1 MREHIVSIFFCLFII
16 CTFSITL
23 FNQVIGLFVQDEE
36 KSDVNKGHETE
47 LAQVGNEKE
56 AGLLGMIDGFTS
68 NLAGKSE
75 GAKMASE
82 ISKATSGNTYIESTQ
97 VLLGK
102 DNWLFYKSTQDG
114 DPIADY
120 QGINHYTE
128 EQMAQIAAKL
138 QQERDY
144 FESLGCEFYILSIPN
159 KASVYSEYMPSSIKQ
174 ENKTSRTE
182 IFMDYL
188 KNNTDL
194 NVVNAKDSLVA
205 TKKAYQVYYKTDTH
219 FNAIGSFMT
228 VQALKEAINGNFDSL
243 EDVKFKKV
251 NENYSGDLAALC
263 DMQDTFNDDV
273 MYELDVES
281 VNKKLKSDQKVLIIG
296 DSFSDHMVNIMSQYY
311 AQVDAVNIW
320 SFNLAMIQEY
330 QPDVVVWECAERY
343 TDRLN
348 WVSLTSE

>member
-1 MREHIVSIFFCLFII
+1 MREHIVSVFFCLFII

-23 FNQVIGLFVQDEE
+23 FNQATGFLSPDKE

-47 LAQVGNEKE
+47 LAQSGNEKKE
-56 AGLLGMIDGFTS
+56 GLLGMIDGFTS

-102 DNWLFYKSTQDG
+102 DSWLFYKSTQDG

-120 QGINHYTE
+120 QGINHYSE
-128 EQMAQIAAKL
+128 EQMAQIAIKL
-138 QQERDY
+138 EQERDY

-159 KASVYSEYMPSSIKQ
+159 KASVYPEYMPSSIKR
-174 ENKTSRTE
+174 ESETSRTE

-188 KNNTDL
+188 KDNTDL

-205 TKKAYQVYYKTDTH
+205 TKEAYQVYYKTDTH
-219 FNAIGSFMT
+219 FNAIGSFIT
-228 VQALKEAINGNFDSL
+228 VQALMEAINGEYDSL
-243 EDVKFKKV
+243 ENVKFKKV
-251 NENYSGDLAALC
+251 SDDYSGDLAALC
-263 DMQDTFNDDV
+263 DMQDTFNDDI
-273 MYELDVES
+273 MYELDTGS
-281 VNKKLKSDQKVLIIG
+281 VNKKLKSDQKVLIVG
-296 DSFSDHMVNIMSQYY
+296 DSFSNQMVDIMNQYY
-311 AQVDAVNIW
+311 AQVQAVNIW
-320 SFNLAMIQEY
+320 SFNLGMIQEY
-330 QPDVVVWECAERY
+330 QPDILVWESAERY
-343 TDRLN
+343 TDRFN

>member
-47 LAQVGNEKE
+47 NEKE

-159 KASVYSEYMPSSIKQ
+159 KASVYPEYMPSSIKQ

>member
-47 LAQVGNEKE
+47 LAQAGNEKE

-120 QGINHYTE
+120 QGINHYTDGTNCS
-128 EQMAQIAAKL
+128 K
-138 QQERDY
+138 
-144 FESLGCEFYILSIPN
+144 
-159 KASVYSEYMPSSIKQ
+159 
-174 ENKTSRTE
+174 
-182 IFMDYL
+182 
-188 KNNTDL
+188 
-194 NVVNAKDSLVA
+194 VA
-205 TKKAYQVYYKTDTH
+205 TRK
-219 FNAIGSFMT
+219 
-228 VQALKEAINGNFDSL
+228 
-243 EDVKFKKV
+243 
-251 NENYSGDLAALC
+251 
-263 DMQDTFNDDV
+263 
-273 MYELDVES
+273 
-281 VNKKLKSDQKVLIIG
+281 
-296 DSFSDHMVNIMSQYY
+296 
-311 AQVDAVNIW
+311 
-320 SFNLAMIQEY
+320 
-330 QPDVVVWECAERY
+330 
-343 TDRLN
+343 RLF
-348 WVSLTSE
+348 

>member
-1 MREHIVSIFFCLFII
+1 M
-16 CTFSITL
+16 
-23 FNQVIGLFVQDEE
+23 
-36 KSDVNKGHETE
+36 
-47 LAQVGNEKE
+47 
-56 AGLLGMIDGFTS
+56 
-68 NLAGKSE
+68 
-75 GAKMASE
+75 
-82 ISKATSGNTYIESTQ
+82 
-97 VLLGK
+97 
-102 DNWLFYKSTQDG
+102 
-114 DPIADY
+114 
-120 QGINHYTE
+120 
-128 EQMAQIAAKL
+128 
-138 QQERDY
+138 
-144 FESLGCEFYILSIPN
+144 
-159 KASVYSEYMPSSIKQ
+159 
-174 ENKTSRTE
+174 
-182 IFMDYL
+182 
-188 KNNTDL
+188 
-194 NVVNAKDSLVA
+194 NAKDSLVA